1 VSIKRIPAKKVR
13 IIDILK
19 GRFFYGSKEEM
30 KPSYLITPLGQKFSR
45 VSLIGTVV
53 DKFVSDNY
61 SSITLDDGT
70 GVVRVKTFRESTS
83 LLESIEPGDLVITIG
98 KVKEYNGERYVNG
111 EVVRKVNDPNYETL
125 TKLEILSE
133 IIQKKEI
140 ATRIVELASE
150 MSKEELENYVK
161 ENYGMDAETLNVI
174 LESKEAIDY
183 KPKILKLIEN
193 LDEGNG
199 AEIGKIFEL
208 SKLPEN
214 VIENTLDELMNKGY
228 IYEPVAGHL
237 KIVKT

>member
-1 VSIKRIPAKKVR
+1 MSIKRIPAKKVR
-13 IIDILK
+13 IIDILE

-125 TKLEILSE
+125 MKLEILSE